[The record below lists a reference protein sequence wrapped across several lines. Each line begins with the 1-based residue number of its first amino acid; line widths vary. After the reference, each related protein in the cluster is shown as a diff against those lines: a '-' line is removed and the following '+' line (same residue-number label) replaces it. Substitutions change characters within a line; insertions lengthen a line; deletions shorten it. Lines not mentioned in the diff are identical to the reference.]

1 MAITLSNGFLTEL
14 KTTTQTTNL
23 QLGDLAG
30 KVNTTPTNGGGGGGG
45 INTWYLYS
53 DEGNINAGPP
63 INPGNAIFTIQGSPV
78 VETFNPN
85 KADGVTYLV
94 FNLFDDDGTDYTTEF
109 TNLVNNGGTIS
120 VFQNTNKVTYIGVA
134 GPSFFIDPEGFF
146 VLSAQACTQTVTAT
160 PFTFATPIS
169 ITFGS

>member
-1 MAITLSNGFLTEL
+1 MALIFSNGLLTEL

-23 QLGDLAG
+23 QFGDLVG
-30 KVNTTPTNGGGGGGG
+30 KINISDSGGNGGGGG

-53 DEGNINAGPP
+53 DEGNINTGAP

-85 KADGVTYLV
+85 KADGVTYLI

-109 TNLVNNGGTIS
+109 TDLVDNGGTIS
-120 VFQNTNKVTYIGVA
+120 IFQNTNKVTYTGVA
-134 GPSFFIDPEGFF
+134 GPSFFIDLAGFF
-146 VLSAQACTQTVTAT
+146 VLSAQACTQTITAT
-160 PFTFATPIS
+160 PFLYATPIS